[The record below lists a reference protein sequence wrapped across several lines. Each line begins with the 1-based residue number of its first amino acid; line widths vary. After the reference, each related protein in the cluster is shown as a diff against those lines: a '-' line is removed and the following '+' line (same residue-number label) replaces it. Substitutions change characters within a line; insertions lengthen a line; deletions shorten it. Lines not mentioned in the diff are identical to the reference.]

1 MWKNRRSAQPRVTV
15 HPFNA
20 DRRQGIRPEPSFC
33 RSAQDDNALE
43 TKKHSTEVIVTHYL
57 RQVKDFF
64 WKESEVMRMYV
75 TYQDMLMF
83 AAFVVEVIGLVFA
96 VMSDAD
102 NKKK

>member
-1 MWKNRRSAQPRVTV
+1 
-15 HPFNA
+15 
-20 DRRQGIRPEPSFC
+20 
-33 RSAQDDNALE
+33 
-43 TKKHSTEVIVTHYL
+43 
-57 RQVKDFF
+57 
-64 WKESEVMRMYV
+64 MRMYV